1 MKTAVINI
9 KGTHCKSCKLLIE
22 DVCKDIKGVKSCCV
36 DFQTGKTFIECDE
49 DFNLDTFKQE
59 VEGLGQYKV
68 ELNS

>member
-36 DFQTGKTFIECDE
+36 DSKPERH
-49 DFNLDTFKQE
+49 
-59 VEGLGQYKV
+59 
-68 ELNS
+68 S